1 MKITLTGGTGFIGRR
16 VVKRLLAEGHSVHL
30 LVRHARTGFGPGVE
44 CSLWNAYTIDPAP
57 SSLAG
62 ADAVIHLAGE
72 PVGQRWTP
80 STKRRIRDSR
90 VEGTR
95 RLVEAMSRASPH
107 PPVLL
112 CASAVGIYG
121 PRGDEILTESSAPG
135 QGFLSEVCVEWE
147 RTAREAEKLGVR
159 VVNLRTGMA
168 LAEEGGA
175 LAQMLTPFRWGVG
188 GQVALGGQWVPWI
201 HIEDL
206 VSLIVFLLKRSE
218 LDGPVNATS
227 PNPVTNSEFTK
238 HLSAVLHRPALL
250 TVPAFALHTIYGE
263 MAEII
268 LGSQRVLPQAAQAA
282 GFEFRYPSLRLA
294 LQNLLG

>member
-16 VVKRLLAEGHSVHL
+16 VVKRLLADGHSVHL
-30 LVRHARTGFGPGVE
+30 LVRHAKTGFGPDVE
-44 CSLWNAYTIDPAP
+44 CSIWNAYTVDPAP

-62 ADAVIHLAGE
+62 ADAVIHMAGE
-72 PVGQRWTP
+72 PVSQRWTP

-90 VEGTR
+90 VIGTR
-95 RLVEAMSRASPH
+95 RLVEAMARASPR

-112 CASAVGIYG
+112 SASAVGIYG
-121 PRGDEILTESSAPG
+121 SRGNETLTESSAPG
-135 QGFLSEVCVEWE
+135 QGFLSEVCVDWE
-147 RTAREAEKLGVR
+147 KTAGEAEKLGIR
-159 VVNLRTGMA
+159 VAYLRTGMA
-168 LAEEGGA
+168 LAGEGGA

-188 GQVALGGQWVPWI
+188 GRVALGDQWISWI
-201 HIEDL
+201 HVEDL
-206 VSLIVFLLKRSE
+206 VSLMVFLLGRSD
-218 LDGPVNATS
+218 LHGPVNATS

-250 TVPAFALHTIYGE
+250 TVPAFALHAIYGE

-282 GFEFRYPSLRLA
+282 GFEFKYPGPRLA
-294 LQNLLG
+294 LQNLLA

>member
-1 MKITLTGGTGFIGRR
+1 VKIILTGGTGFIGRR
-16 VVKRLLAEGHSVHL
+16 LVKRLLAEGHSVHM

-44 CSLWNAYTIDPAP
+44 CSLWNAYTIDPLP

-72 PVGQRWTP
+72 PVSQRWTP
-80 STKRRIRDSR
+80 SAKRRIHDSR

-95 RLVEAMSRASPH
+95 RLVEAMQRASPR
-107 PPVLL
+107 PALL
-112 CASAVGIYG
+112 LSASAVGIYG
-121 PRGDEILTESSAPG
+121 SRGEETLTESSAPG
-135 QGFLSEVCVEWE
+135 KGFLAEVCVEWE
-147 RTAREAEKLGVR
+147 KTAREAEKLGVR
-159 VVNLRTGMA
+159 VVHLRTGMA

-175 LAQMLTPFRWGVG
+175 LAQMLTPFRWGLG
-188 GQVALGGQWVPWI
+188 GQVALGDQWVPWI

-206 VSLIVFLLKRSE
+206 ISLIVFLLGRSE
-218 LDGPVNATS
+218 IHGPVNATS
-227 PNPVTNSEFTK
+227 PNPVTNVEFTR
-238 HLSAVLHRPALL
+238 HLAAVLHRPALL
-250 TVPAFALHTIYGE
+250 TAPAVVLHVIYGE

-282 GFEFRYPSLRLA
+282 GFEFKYPSLRLA